1 MNQETRVAVRGIKRM
16 GTFLEL
22 FLSDFPKGPQVD
34 KAPVFYSDNTIVF
47 KARSTLDQEACL
59 NSYQF
64 VLVGQD
70 PFSVRLEN
78 RTFFLKS
85 NRLFPI
91 NPGQPHCA
99 TKAEAISEYLP
110 MFINRQFLAD
120 LAYDMFSENKLVF
133 QNTHHVIAPKI
144 TYLVQQFIL
153 ECTHQQ
159 PGKDLILQCLDTEI
173 AVTLLRCIH
182 RPDSIELHSTRRMV
196 KLAESYIRESCMTKL
211 SLDDLARLTNYSPH
225 HFLRIFKAETGKTP
239 IEYLLDVKIEKAEHL
254 LKNKE
259 LSITDI
265 CHMSGFNS
273 ISHFSTTFMK
283 KKGVSPSSFRRQ
295 LYC

>member
-1 MNQETRVAVRGIKRM
+1 M
-16 GTFLEL
+16 GTFLERL
-22 FLSDFPKGPQVD
+22 LSDFPKGPQVD
-34 KAPVFYSDNTIVF
+34 KAPVFYSDNTILF

-78 RTFFLKS
+78 REFILES
-85 NRLFPI
+85 NRMFNI

-110 MFINRQFLAD
+110 IFISRQFLTNI
-120 LAYDMFSENKLVF
+120 AYDMFSKNNLVF
-133 QNTHHVIAPKI
+133 QNAHHVIVPKV
-144 TYLVQQFIL
+144 TYLVRQFMI
-153 ECTHQQ
+153 ECTHRE
-159 PGKDLILQCLDTEI
+159 PGNDLILQCLDTEM
-173 AVTLLRCIH
+173 AVTLLRCIY
-182 RPDSIELHSTRRMV
+182 RPDNTKLHSEGRLVR
-196 KLAESYIRESCMTKL
+196 LAESYIRESCMTKL

-239 IEYLLDVKIEKAEHL
+239 IEYLLDVKIERAERL
-254 LKNKE
+254 LGNKE

-273 ISHFSTTFMK
+273 ISHFSTTFRKRTGMTPLTNRK
-283 KKGVSPSSFRRQ
+283 Q
-295 LYC
+295 L